1 MNYDIL
7 DFESCVPKPLL
18 MFYLKQLDIET
29 DKRSIEGIYNALTE
43 VNSQLVD
50 KVYKNYRYAGIT
62 AVNIFESEVLYNTVK
77 KEDFIK
83 FLNKII
89 DKKEIF
95 GVEFKPTLS
104 EQPQINLI
112 EDRGNSILIEFVM
125 LGKPRKVR
133 DGYELRTLRNVEF
146 EVAIIHFEEDGQV
159 LLELRCSYNK
169 RKKYL
174 ETFEYYFKSILNNQ
188 VLEFQ
193 WDPITKVT
201 PEEAEEIARRLSAGL
216 VEAEHKDDGIYDKHT
231 VTASPAVKDLRKQQ
245 EYIEDFKNKMLLS
258 QVLTIDYTEKTE
270 YGEYKTEVKFKINL
284 NTGFQFVSKS
294 NEDVVERVMKVF
306 RDVRYGI
313 SQK

>member
-18 MFYLKQLDIET
+18 MFYLKQLKIET
-29 DKRSIEGIYNALTE
+29 DKRSIESIYNALTE
-43 VNSQLVD
+43 FSPQLVD
-50 KVYKNYRYAGIT
+50 KVYNNYRYAGIT
-62 AVNIFESEVLYNTVK
+62 AVNIFESEVLCNRVN
-77 KEDFIK
+77 KEDFIA
-83 FLNKII
+83 FLKGTVGQT
-89 DKKEIF
+89 EIF
-95 GVEFKPTLS
+95 GVEFKPSLC

-133 DGYELRTLRNVEF
+133 DGYEMRTLRSIEF

-159 LLELRCSYNK
+159 LLELRCPYNK

-174 ETFEYYFKSILNNQ
+174 ETFESYFKLILNNQ
-188 VLEFQ
+188 TLEFE

-201 PEEAEEIARRLSAGL
+201 NEEAEEIARRLSAGL

-231 VTASPAVKDLRKQQ
+231 VTASPTVKDLRKQQ
-245 EYIEDFKNKMLLS
+245 VYIEDFKNKMLLS
-258 QVLTIDYTEKTE
+258 QVLTIDYIEKTD

-294 NEDVVERVMKVF
+294 NEDVVEHVMKVF
-306 RDVRYGI
+306 REVKYGI
-313 SQK
+313 NQE